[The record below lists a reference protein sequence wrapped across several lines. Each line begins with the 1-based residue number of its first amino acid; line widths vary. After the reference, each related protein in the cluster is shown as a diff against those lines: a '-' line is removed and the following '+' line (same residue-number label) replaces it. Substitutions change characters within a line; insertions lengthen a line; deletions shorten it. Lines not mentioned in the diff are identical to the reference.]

1 MADKSR
7 IQGRTAGLCPRLDR
21 HPCGHMPDA
30 GNDRSRGKAGIATA
44 GSRKTV
50 SRHVLIQ
57 P

>member
-1 MADKSR
+1 MAGLSR
-7 IQGRTAGLCPRLDR
+7 VQGRIAGLCPSLDL